1 MVAPG
6 IVMDGGRALPA
17 NELLRVEG
25 ICKAFPGVRA
35 NDDVSL
41 DLRCGEILALLGENG
56 AGKTTLMSIL
66 FGLHRPDA
74 GTIVIEGELASI
86 HSPRDAIKRGI
97 GFVQQHFSLVPTL
110 SVLDNIILNEHFGI
124 ANRISRT
131 ECIGQIRMLAE
142 RYGLS
147 VDYAAKVETLSIAEQ
162 QRVEL
167 VKALLGRPRVLI
179 LDEPASLLS
188 AQEVEQLW
196 RILRHLAN
204 EGVGIILISHKL
216 EDVLTI
222 ADRITVLRR
231 GKKVG
236 TLNVQDADAALLGQM
251 MVGDSR
257 GERGSELTP
266 SSMEVSAAAI
276 LNISDLWVAGDRI
289 EWAVRGISLAVRRGE
304 ILGIAGLEGS
314 GQVELLEALSGVRR
328 PVRGAIELNGESIA
342 SLPIHSRQARG
353 LAYIPPD
360 RHRDGLVGTM
370 SIADNLALCAMD
382 EPAISKY
389 GILRPSGILQRA
401 NRLIERFNIRAADP
415 GVLAE
420 VLSGGNQQRLILAR
434 ELARDPDVILC
445 CYPTRGLDFAA
456 CAAVH
461 SELRRSRHRGAAIIV
476 VSTDLDELLD
486 LADRIVVMQ
495 GGRIV
500 GERPADR
507 AYTADIGTMM
517 GGSLIGS

>member
-1 MVAPG
+1 
-6 IVMDGGRALPA
+6 MDGGRALPA

-179 LDEPASLLS
+179 LDEPASLL
-188 AQEVEQLW
+188 
-196 RILRHLAN
+196 
-204 EGVGIILISHKL
+204 
-216 EDVLTI
+216 
-222 ADRITVLRR
+222 
-231 GKKVG
+231 
-236 TLNVQDADAALLGQM
+236 
-251 MVGDSR
+251 
-257 GERGSELTP
+257 
-266 SSMEVSAAAI
+266 
-276 LNISDLWVAGDRI
+276 
-289 EWAVRGISLAVRRGE
+289 
-304 ILGIAGLEGS
+304 
-314 GQVELLEALSGVRR
+314 R
-328 PVRGAIELNGESIA
+328 PKR
-342 SLPIHSRQARG
+342 
-353 LAYIPPD
+353 
-360 RHRDGLVGTM
+360 
-370 SIADNLALCAMD
+370 
-382 EPAISKY
+382 
-389 GILRPSGILQRA
+389 
-401 NRLIERFNIRAADP
+401 
-415 GVLAE
+415 
-420 VLSGGNQQRLILAR
+420 
-434 ELARDPDVILC
+434 
-445 CYPTRGLDFAA
+445 
-456 CAAVH
+456 
-461 SELRRSRHRGAAIIV
+461 
-476 VSTDLDELLD
+476 
-486 LADRIVVMQ
+486 
-495 GGRIV
+495 
-500 GERPADR
+500 
-507 AYTADIGTMM
+507 
-517 GGSLIGS
+517 